1 MAGKTKGINIAVY
14 NGATLITFQ
23 RGCSITVNGETVDTT
38 TKDSTIWRDI
48 LPTWNDAE
56 IQVNGLADING
67 ATQVALWTAIST
79 QAALTINFAMGG
91 NSAGTRFS
99 GSFYV
104 TNLQPVSGA
113 DHEGVAE
120 MSATLKLNGALSYTQ
135 V

>member
-14 NGATLITFQ
+14 NGDVLITFQ

-38 TKDSTIWRDI
+38 TKDESVWRTI

-56 IQVNGLADING
+56 IQVNGLADIGG
-67 ATQVALWTAIST
+67 ATQVALWTAINT
-79 QAALTINFAMGG
+79 QAALTIKFALGAG
-91 NSAGTRFS
+91 SAGTRFS

-120 MSATLKLNGALSYTQ
+120 MSATLKLDGALTYTP
-135 V
+135 